1 MRKAQRR
8 AGAGSDPD
16 PLPAAVTT
24 SLELPRG
31 IFWVWAARTP
41 RAPPEEFGRRKKH
54 LAEKARD
61 VCDWRGGGGGGDILP
76 EPGARIKIR
85 SPSQPTEG
93 IRVE

>member
-31 IFWVWAARTP
+31 IFGVWAARTL
-41 RAPPEEFGRRKKH
+41 RASPEEFGRRKKH

-61 VCDWRGGGGGGDILP
+61 VCDWQRGGYSA
-76 EPGARIKIR
+76 GARCQDKNT
-85 SPSQPTEG
+85 QPVTASG
-93 IRVE
+93 GN

>member
-16 PLPAAVTT
+16 PLPAALTT

-41 RAPPEEFGRRKKH
+41 RAPPKEFGRRKKH
-54 LAEKARD
+54 LAKKARD
-61 VCDWRGGGGGGDILP
+61 VWRLAEGGDILP

-85 SPSQPTEG
+85 SPSQPAEG